1 MAKKKTENIKAVPV
15 LRAGSGG
22 EQPTPTPEQ
31 TGTRTYQITD
41 PWKDRG
47 VVNLVDVKS
56 VDGEITDV
64 KVNGEPA
71 GGGGG
76 GSVTTAEVTFVN
88 NTNDEEVEIQLPFL
102 DQTPSGYYFN
112 TTYHAIQGS
121 NDPIITPLYNGQTQ
135 TVIPGYNLEVSGSA
149 TVDVINVTITGNCT
163 ITIS

>member
-1 MAKKKTENIKAVPV
+1 MAKKKTENIKAAPV
-15 LRAGSGG
+15 LRAQGGG

-31 TGTRTYQITD
+31 TGTRTYQIMD

-47 VVNLVDVKS
+47 AVNLVDVKA
-56 VDGEITDV
+56 VDGEITEV

-76 GSVTTAEVTFVN
+76 DSVTTAEVTFIN
-88 NTNDEEVEIQLPFL
+88 NTNDEVEIELPFL
-102 DQTPSGYYFN
+102 DQNPSGYYFN
-112 TTYHAIQGS
+112 TNYHANHGS

-135 TVIPGYNLEVSGSA
+135 TVIVGHNLAVSGSA
-149 TVDVINVTITGNCT
+149 TVELFNVTITGNCT